1 MKSNLGIL
9 SSNINSLDF
18 LSVNRLYDYFNFYA
32 IASRNIEDSKA
43 ISSNFNFKKY
53 YGSYEEL
60 VKDPNIDFV
69 INFLPNSIKFEYSYL
84 LLKAQKKVIT
94 SYPVFNSIKDIIYVE
109 DDLIYRSQYL
119 ITIADDT
126 TTLTKSVTKLDVAVG
141 TWAVDAADDLTH
153 SPMMISRS
161 LTKFKFKIINEKG
174 EIISQPTTR
183 SALLSAQI
191 KVISLEAE
199 QIIRKDN
206 SNLTKTDL
214 ASATFFLKNLSD
226 EKLLLHYLIY

>member
-1 MKSNLGIL
+1 MPLYTCSKNKISGITL
-9 SSNINSLDF
+9 VEVMIGLVVTAVITISVYASYAAVNRSYEH
-18 LSVNRLYDYFNFYA
+18 VNRLSSVDQNSNKIFYLLGQ
-32 IASRNIEDSKA
+32 D
-43 ISSNFNFKKY
+43 FKKIEY
-53 YGSYEEL
+53 IEYGD
-60 VKDPNIDFV
+60 VNILQSNHPSFTISAV
-69 INFLPNSIKFEYSYL
+69 SGS
-84 LLKAQKKVIT
+84 T
-94 SYPVFNSIKDIIYVE
+94 VFDNIDIIYVE
-109 DDLIYRSQYL
+109 NDLIYKSQYS

-183 SALLSAQI
+183 PALLSAQI
-191 KVISLEAE
+191 KIISLEAE

-214 ASATFFLKNLSD
+214 ASATFFLKNLIHD
-226 EKLLLHYLIY
+226 Q

>member
-1 MKSNLGIL
+1 MPLYTCSKNKISGITL
-9 SSNINSLDF
+9 VEVMIGLVVTAVITISVYASYAAVNRSYEH
-18 LSVNRLYDYFNFYA
+18 VNRLSSVDQNSNKIFYLLGQ
-32 IASRNIEDSKA
+32 D
-43 ISSNFNFKKY
+43 FKKIEY
-53 YGSYEEL
+53 IEYGD
-60 VKDPNIDFV
+60 VNILQSNHPSFTISAV
-69 INFLPNSIKFEYSYL
+69 SGS
-84 LLKAQKKVIT
+84 T
-94 SYPVFNSIKDIIYVE
+94 VFDNIDIIYVE
-109 DDLIYRSQYL
+109 NDLIYKSQYS

-161 LTKFKFKIINEKG
+161 LTKFKFTIINEKG

-214 ASATFFLKNLSD
+214 ASATFFLKNLIHD
-226 EKLLLHYLIY
+226 

>member
-1 MKSNLGIL
+1 MPLYTCSKNKILGITL
-9 SSNINSLDF
+9 VEVMIGLVVTAVITISVYASYAAVNRSYEH
-18 LSVNRLYDYFNFYA
+18 VNRLSSVDQNSNKIFYLLGQ
-32 IASRNIEDSKA
+32 D
-43 ISSNFNFKKY
+43 FKKIEY
-53 YGSYEEL
+53 IEYGD
-60 VKDPNIDFV
+60 VNILQSNHPSFTISAV
-69 INFLPNSIKFEYSYL
+69 SGS
-84 LLKAQKKVIT
+84 T
-94 SYPVFNSIKDIIYVE
+94 VFDNIDIIYVE
-109 DDLIYRSQYL
+109 NDLIYKSQYS

-214 ASATFFLKNLSD
+214 ASATFFLKNLIHD
-226 EKLLLHYLIY
+226 

>member
-1 MKSNLGIL
+1 VEVMIGLVVTAVITISVYASYAAVNR
-9 SSNINSLDF
+9 SYEH
-18 LSVNRLYDYFNFYA
+18 VNRLSSVDQNSNKIFYLLGQ
-32 IASRNIEDSKA
+32 D
-43 ISSNFNFKKY
+43 FKKIEY
-53 YGSYEEL
+53 IEYGD
-60 VKDPNIDFV
+60 VNILQSNHPSFTISAV
-69 INFLPNSIKFEYSYL
+69 SGS
-84 LLKAQKKVIT
+84 T
-94 SYPVFNSIKDIIYVE
+94 VFDNIDIIYVE
-109 DDLIYRSQYL
+109 NDLIYKSQYS

-214 ASATFFLKNLSD
+214 ASATFFLKNLIHD
-226 EKLLLHYLIY
+226 

>member
-1 MKSNLGIL
+1 MPLYTCSKNKISGITL
-9 SSNINSLDF
+9 VEVMIGLVVTAVITISVYASYAAVNRSYEH
-18 LSVNRLYDYFNFYA
+18 VNRLSSVDQNSNKIFYLLGQ
-32 IASRNIEDSKA
+32 D
-43 ISSNFNFKKY
+43 FKKIEY
-53 YGSYEEL
+53 IEYGD
-60 VKDPNIDFV
+60 VNILQSNHPSFTISAV
-69 INFLPNSIKFEYSYL
+69 SGS
-84 LLKAQKKVIT
+84 T
-94 SYPVFNSIKDIIYVE
+94 VFDNIDIIYVE
-109 DDLIYRSQYL
+109 NDLIYRSQYS

-214 ASATFFLKNLSD
+214 ASATFFLKNLIHD
-226 EKLLLHYLIY
+226 

>member
-1 MKSNLGIL
+1 MPLYTCSKNKISGITL
-9 SSNINSLDF
+9 VEVMIGLVVTAVITISVYASYAAVNRSYEH
-18 LSVNRLYDYFNFYA
+18 VNRLSSVDQNSNKIFYLLGQ
-32 IASRNIEDSKA
+32 D
-43 ISSNFNFKKY
+43 FKKIEY
-53 YGSYEEL
+53 IEYGD
-60 VKDPNIDFV
+60 VNILQSNHPSFTISAV
-69 INFLPNSIKFEYSYL
+69 SGS
-84 LLKAQKKVIT
+84 T
-94 SYPVFNSIKDIIYVE
+94 VFDNIDIIYVE
-109 DDLIYRSQYL
+109 NDLIYKSQYS

-183 SALLSAQI
+183 PALLSAQI

-214 ASATFFLKNLSD
+214 ASATFFLKNLIHD
-226 EKLLLHYLIY
+226 Q

>member
-1 MKSNLGIL
+1 MPLYTCSKNKISGITL
-9 SSNINSLDF
+9 VEVMIGLVVTAVITISVYASYAAVNRSYEH
-18 LSVNRLYDYFNFYA
+18 VNRLSSVDQNSNKIFYLLGQ
-32 IASRNIEDSKA
+32 D
-43 ISSNFNFKKY
+43 FKKIEY
-53 YGSYEEL
+53 IEYGD
-60 VKDPNIDFV
+60 VNILQSNHPSFTISAV
-69 INFLPNSIKFEYSYL
+69 SGS
-84 LLKAQKKVIT
+84 T
-94 SYPVFNSIKDIIYVE
+94 VFDNIDIIYVE
-109 DDLIYRSQYL
+109 DDLIYKSQYS

-214 ASATFFLKNLSD
+214 ASATFFLKNLIHD
-226 EKLLLHYLIY
+226 

>member
-1 MKSNLGIL
+1 MPLYTCSKNKISGITL
-9 SSNINSLDF
+9 VEVMIGLVVTAVITISVYASYAAVNRSYEH
-18 LSVNRLYDYFNFYA
+18 VNRLSSVDQNSNKIFYLLGQ
-32 IASRNIEDSKA
+32 D
-43 ISSNFNFKKY
+43 FKKIEY
-53 YGSYEEL
+53 IEYGD
-60 VKDPNIDFV
+60 VNILQSNHPSFTISAVSGSTVFDN
-69 INFLPNSIKFEYSYL
+69 IN
-84 LLKAQKKVIT
+84 
-94 SYPVFNSIKDIIYVE
+94 IIYVE
-109 DDLIYRSQYL
+109 NDLIYRSQYL

-214 ASATFFLKNLSD
+214 ASATFFLKNLIHD
-226 EKLLLHYLIY
+226 

>member
-1 MKSNLGIL
+1 MPLYTCSKNKISGITL
-9 SSNINSLDF
+9 VEVMIGLVVTAVITISVYASYAAVNRSYEH
-18 LSVNRLYDYFNFYA
+18 VNRLSSVDQNSNKIFYLLGQ
-32 IASRNIEDSKA
+32 D
-43 ISSNFNFKKY
+43 FKKIEY
-53 YGSYEEL
+53 IEYGD
-60 VKDPNIDFV
+60 VNILQSNHPSFTISAV
-69 INFLPNSIKFEYSYL
+69 SGS
-84 LLKAQKKVIT
+84 T
-94 SYPVFNSIKDIIYVE
+94 VFDNIDIIYVE
-109 DDLIYRSQYL
+109 NDLIYKSQYL

-214 ASATFFLKNLSD
+214 ASATFFLKNLIHD
-226 EKLLLHYLIY
+226 

>member
-1 MKSNLGIL
+1 MEVMIGLVVTAVITISVYASYAAVNR
-9 SSNINSLDF
+9 SYEH
-18 LSVNRLYDYFNFYA
+18 VNRLSSVDQNSNKIFYLLGQ
-32 IASRNIEDSKA
+32 D
-43 ISSNFNFKKY
+43 FKKIEY
-53 YGSYEEL
+53 IEYGD
-60 VKDPNIDFV
+60 VNILQSNHPSFTISAV
-69 INFLPNSIKFEYSYL
+69 SGS
-84 LLKAQKKVIT
+84 T
-94 SYPVFNSIKDIIYVE
+94 VFDNIDIIYVE
-109 DDLIYRSQYL
+109 NDLIYKSQYS

-214 ASATFFLKNLSD
+214 ASATFFLKNLIHD
-226 EKLLLHYLIY
+226 Q

>member
-1 MKSNLGIL
+1 MPLYTCSKNKISGITL
-9 SSNINSLDF
+9 VEVMIGLVVTAVITISVYASYAAVNRSYEH
-18 LSVNRLYDYFNFYA
+18 VNRLSSVDQNSNKIFYLLGQ
-32 IASRNIEDSKA
+32 D
-43 ISSNFNFKKY
+43 FKKIEY
-53 YGSYEEL
+53 IEYGD
-60 VKDPNIDFV
+60 VNILQSNHPSFTISAVSGSTVFDN
-69 INFLPNSIKFEYSYL
+69 IN
-84 LLKAQKKVIT
+84 
-94 SYPVFNSIKDIIYVE
+94 IIYVE
-109 DDLIYRSQYL
+109 NDLIYRSQYL

-183 SALLSAQI
+183 PALLSAQI
-191 KVISLEAE
+191 KIISLEAE

-214 ASATFFLKNLSD
+214 ASATFFLKNLIHD
-226 EKLLLHYLIY
+226 Q

>member
-1 MKSNLGIL
+1 MIGLVVTAVITISVYASYAAVNR
-9 SSNINSLDF
+9 SYEH
-18 LSVNRLYDYFNFYA
+18 VNRLSSVDQNSNKIFYLLGQ
-32 IASRNIEDSKA
+32 D
-43 ISSNFNFKKY
+43 FKKIEY
-53 YGSYEEL
+53 IEYGD
-60 VKDPNIDFV
+60 VNILQSNHPSFTISAV
-69 INFLPNSIKFEYSYL
+69 SGS
-84 LLKAQKKVIT
+84 T
-94 SYPVFNSIKDIIYVE
+94 VFDNIDIIYVTN
-109 DDLIYRSQYL
+109 DLIYKSQYS

-214 ASATFFLKNLSD
+214 ASATFFLKNLIHD
-226 EKLLLHYLIY
+226 

>member
-1 MKSNLGIL
+1 MPLYTCSKNKISGITL
-9 SSNINSLDF
+9 VEVMIGLVVTAVITISVYASYAAVNRSYEH
-18 LSVNRLYDYFNFYA
+18 VNRLSSVDQNSNKIFYLLGQ
-32 IASRNIEDSKA
+32 D
-43 ISSNFNFKKY
+43 FKKIEY
-53 YGSYEEL
+53 IEYGD
-60 VKDPNIDFV
+60 VNILQSNHPSFTISAV
-69 INFLPNSIKFEYSYL
+69 SGS
-84 LLKAQKKVIT
+84 T
-94 SYPVFNSIKDIIYVE
+94 VFDNIDIIYVE
-109 DDLIYRSQYL
+109 NDLIYKSQYS

-214 ASATFFLKNLSD
+214 ASATFFLKNL
-226 EKLLLHYLIY
+226 IYD

>member
-1 MKSNLGIL
+1 MPLYTCSKNKISGITL
-9 SSNINSLDF
+9 VEVMIGLVVTAVITISVYASYAAVNRSYEH
-18 LSVNRLYDYFNFYA
+18 VNRLSSVDQNSNKIFYLLGQ
-32 IASRNIEDSKA
+32 D
-43 ISSNFNFKKY
+43 FKKIEY
-53 YGSYEEL
+53 IEYGD
-60 VKDPNIDFV
+60 VNILQSNHPSFTISAV
-69 INFLPNSIKFEYSYL
+69 SGS
-84 LLKAQKKVIT
+84 T
-94 SYPVFNSIKDIIYVE
+94 VFDNIDIIYVE

-214 ASATFFLKNLSD
+214 ASATFFLKNL
-226 EKLLLHYLIY
+226 IYD

>member
-1 MKSNLGIL
+1 MPLYTCSKNKISGITL
-9 SSNINSLDF
+9 VEVMIGLVVTAVITISVYASYAAVNRSYEH
-18 LSVNRLYDYFNFYA
+18 VNRLSSVDQNSNKIFYLLGQ
-32 IASRNIEDSKA
+32 D
-43 ISSNFNFKKY
+43 FKKIEY
-53 YGSYEEL
+53 IEYGD
-60 VKDPNIDFV
+60 VNILQSNHPSFTISAV
-69 INFLPNSIKFEYSYL
+69 SGS
-84 LLKAQKKVIT
+84 T
-94 SYPVFNSIKDIIYVE
+94 VFDNIDIIYVE
-109 DDLIYRSQYL
+109 NDLIYKSQYS

-214 ASATFFLKNLSD
+214 ASATFFLKNLIHD
-226 EKLLLHYLIY
+226 

>member
-1 MKSNLGIL
+1 MPLYTCSKNKISGITL
-9 SSNINSLDF
+9 VEVMIGLVVTAVITISVYASYAAVNRSYEH
-18 LSVNRLYDYFNFYA
+18 VNRLSSVDQNSNKIFYLLGQ
-32 IASRNIEDSKA
+32 D
-43 ISSNFNFKKY
+43 FKKIEY
-53 YGSYEEL
+53 IEYGD
-60 VKDPNIDFV
+60 VNILQSNHPSFTISAV
-69 INFLPNSIKFEYSYL
+69 SGS
-84 LLKAQKKVIT
+84 T
-94 SYPVFNSIKDIIYVE
+94 VFDNIDIIYVE

-214 ASATFFLKNLSD
+214 ASATFFLKNLIHD
-226 EKLLLHYLIY
+226 

>member
-1 MKSNLGIL
+1 MPLYTYSKNKISGITL
-9 SSNINSLDF
+9 VEVMIGLVVTAVITISVYASYAAVNRSYEH
-18 LSVNRLYDYFNFYA
+18 VNRLSSVDQNSNKIFYLLGQ
-32 IASRNIEDSKA
+32 D
-43 ISSNFNFKKY
+43 FKKIEY
-53 YGSYEEL
+53 IEYGD
-60 VKDPNIDFV
+60 VNILQSNHPSFTISAV
-69 INFLPNSIKFEYSYL
+69 SGS
-84 LLKAQKKVIT
+84 T
-94 SYPVFNSIKDIIYVE
+94 VFDNIDIIYVE
-109 DDLIYRSQYL
+109 NDLIYKSQYS

-214 ASATFFLKNLSD
+214 ASATFFLKNLIHD
-226 EKLLLHYLIY
+226 Q

>member
-1 MKSNLGIL
+1 MEVMIGLVVTAVITISVYASYAAVNR
-9 SSNINSLDF
+9 SYEH
-18 LSVNRLYDYFNFYA
+18 VNRLSSVDQNSNKIFYLLGQ
-32 IASRNIEDSKA
+32 D
-43 ISSNFNFKKY
+43 FKKIEY
-53 YGSYEEL
+53 IEYGD
-60 VKDPNIDFV
+60 VNILQSNHPSFTISAV
-69 INFLPNSIKFEYSYL
+69 SGS
-84 LLKAQKKVIT
+84 T
-94 SYPVFNSIKDIIYVE
+94 VFDNIDIIYVE
-109 DDLIYRSQYL
+109 NDLIYKSQYS

-214 ASATFFLKNLSD
+214 ASATFFLKNLIHD
-226 EKLLLHYLIY
+226 

>member
-1 MKSNLGIL
+1 MSLYTCSKNKISGITL
-9 SSNINSLDF
+9 VEVMIGLVVTAVITISVYASYAAVNRSYEH
-18 LSVNRLYDYFNFYA
+18 VNRLSSVDQNSNKIFYLLGQ
-32 IASRNIEDSKA
+32 D
-43 ISSNFNFKKY
+43 FKKIEY
-53 YGSYEEL
+53 IEYGD
-60 VKDPNIDFV
+60 VNILQSNHPSFTISAV
-69 INFLPNSIKFEYSYL
+69 SGS
-84 LLKAQKKVIT
+84 T
-94 SYPVFNSIKDIIYVE
+94 VFDNIDIIYVE
-109 DDLIYRSQYL
+109 NDLIYKSQYS

-214 ASATFFLKNLSD
+214 ASATFFLKNLIHD
-226 EKLLLHYLIY
+226 Q

>member
-1 MKSNLGIL
+1 MPLYTCSKNKISGITL
-9 SSNINSLDF
+9 VEVMIGLVVTAVITISVYASYAAVNRSYEH
-18 LSVNRLYDYFNFYA
+18 VNRLSSVDQNSNKIFYLLGQ
-32 IASRNIEDSKA
+32 D
-43 ISSNFNFKKY
+43 FKKIEY
-53 YGSYEEL
+53 IEYGD
-60 VKDPNIDFV
+60 VNILQSNHPSFTISAV
-69 INFLPNSIKFEYSYL
+69 SGS
-84 LLKAQKKVIT
+84 T
-94 SYPVFNSIKDIIYVE
+94 VFDNIDIIYVE
-109 DDLIYRSQYL
+109 NDLIYRSQYL

-214 ASATFFLKNLSD
+214 ASATFFLKNL
-226 EKLLLHYLIY
+226 IYD

>member
-1 MKSNLGIL
+1 MPLYTCSKNKISGITL
-9 SSNINSLDF
+9 VEVMIGLVVTAVITISVYASYAAVNRSYEH
-18 LSVNRLYDYFNFYA
+18 VNRLSSVDQNSNKIFYLLGQ
-32 IASRNIEDSKA
+32 D
-43 ISSNFNFKKY
+43 FKKIEY
-53 YGSYEEL
+53 IEYGD
-60 VKDPNIDFV
+60 VNILQSNHPSFTISAVSGSTVFDN
-69 INFLPNSIKFEYSYL
+69 IN
-84 LLKAQKKVIT
+84 
-94 SYPVFNSIKDIIYVE
+94 IIYVE
-109 DDLIYRSQYL
+109 NDLIYRSQYL

-214 ASATFFLKNLSD
+214 ASATFFLKNL
-226 EKLLLHYLIY
+226 IYD

>member
-1 MKSNLGIL
+1 MPLYTCSKNKISGITL
-9 SSNINSLDF
+9 VEVMIGLVVTAVITISVYASYAAVNRSYEH
-18 LSVNRLYDYFNFYA
+18 VNRLSSVDQNSNKIFYLLGQ
-32 IASRNIEDSKA
+32 D
-43 ISSNFNFKKY
+43 FKKIEY
-53 YGSYEEL
+53 IEYGD
-60 VKDPNIDFV
+60 VNILQSNHPSFTISAV
-69 INFLPNSIKFEYSYL
+69 SGS
-84 LLKAQKKVIT
+84 T
-94 SYPVFNSIKDIIYVE
+94 VFDNIDIIYVE
-109 DDLIYRSQYL
+109 NDLIYRSQYL

-214 ASATFFLKNLSD
+214 ASATFFLKNLIHD
-226 EKLLLHYLIY
+226 

>member
-1 MKSNLGIL
+1 MPLYTYSKNKISGITL
-9 SSNINSLDF
+9 VEVMIGLVVTAVITISVYASYAAVNRSYEH
-18 LSVNRLYDYFNFYA
+18 VNRLSSVDQNSNKIFYLLGQ
-32 IASRNIEDSKA
+32 D
-43 ISSNFNFKKY
+43 FKKIEY
-53 YGSYEEL
+53 IEYGD
-60 VKDPNIDFV
+60 VNILQSNHPSFTISAV
-69 INFLPNSIKFEYSYL
+69 SGS
-84 LLKAQKKVIT
+84 T
-94 SYPVFNSIKDIIYVE
+94 VFDNIDIIYVE
-109 DDLIYRSQYL
+109 NDLIYKSQYS

-214 ASATFFLKNLSD
+214 ASATFF
-226 EKLLLHYLIY
+226 

>member
-1 MKSNLGIL
+1 MPLYTCSKNKISGITL
-9 SSNINSLDF
+9 VEVMIGLVVTAVITISVYASYAAVNRSYEH
-18 LSVNRLYDYFNFYA
+18 VNRLSSVDQNSNKIFYLLGQ
-32 IASRNIEDSKA
+32 D
-43 ISSNFNFKKY
+43 FKKIEY
-53 YGSYEEL
+53 IEYGD
-60 VKDPNIDFV
+60 VNILQSNHPSFTISAV
-69 INFLPNSIKFEYSYL
+69 SGS
-84 LLKAQKKVIT
+84 T
-94 SYPVFNSIKDIIYVE
+94 VFDNIDIIYVE
-109 DDLIYRSQYL
+109 NDLIYKSQYS

-183 SALLSAQI
+183 PALLSAQI
-191 KVISLEAE
+191 KIISLEAE

-214 ASATFFLKNLSD
+214 ASATFFLKNLIHD
-226 EKLLLHYLIY
+226 

>member
-1 MKSNLGIL
+1 MPLYTCSKNKISGITL
-9 SSNINSLDF
+9 VEVMIGLVVTAVITISVYASYAAVNRSYEH
-18 LSVNRLYDYFNFYA
+18 VNRLSSVDQNSNKIFYLLGQ
-32 IASRNIEDSKA
+32 D
-43 ISSNFNFKKY
+43 FKKIEY
-53 YGSYEEL
+53 IEYGD
-60 VKDPNIDFV
+60 VNILQSNHPSFTISAV
-69 INFLPNSIKFEYSYL
+69 SGS
-84 LLKAQKKVIT
+84 T
-94 SYPVFNSIKDIIYVE
+94 VFDNIDIIYVE
-109 DDLIYRSQYL
+109 NDLIYRSQYS

-214 ASATFFLKNLSD
+214 ASATFFLKNLIHD
-226 EKLLLHYLIY
+226 Q

>member
-1 MKSNLGIL
+1 MPLYTCSKNKISGITL
-9 SSNINSLDF
+9 VEVMIGLVVTAVITISVYASYAAVNRSYEH
-18 LSVNRLYDYFNFYA
+18 VNRLSSVDQNSNKIFYLLGQ
-32 IASRNIEDSKA
+32 D
-43 ISSNFNFKKY
+43 FKKIEY
-53 YGSYEEL
+53 IEYGD
-60 VKDPNIDFV
+60 VNILQSNHPSFTISAV
-69 INFLPNSIKFEYSYL
+69 SGS
-84 LLKAQKKVIT
+84 T
-94 SYPVFNSIKDIIYVE
+94 VFDNIDIIYVE

-214 ASATFFLKNLSD
+214 ASATFFLKNLIHD
-226 EKLLLHYLIY
+226 Q

>member
-1 MKSNLGIL
+1 MPLYTCSKNKISGITL
-9 SSNINSLDF
+9 VEVMIGLVVTAVITISVYASYAAVNRSYEH
-18 LSVNRLYDYFNFYA
+18 VNRLSSVDQNSNKIFYLLGQ
-32 IASRNIEDSKA
+32 D
-43 ISSNFNFKKY
+43 FKKIEY
-53 YGSYEEL
+53 IEYGD
-60 VKDPNIDFV
+60 VNILQSNHPSFTISAV
-69 INFLPNSIKFEYSYL
+69 SGS
-84 LLKAQKKVIT
+84 T
-94 SYPVFNSIKDIIYVE
+94 VFDNIDIIYVE
-109 DDLIYRSQYL
+109 NDLIYKSQYS

-183 SALLSAQI
+183 PALLSAQI

-214 ASATFFLKNLSD
+214 ASATFFLKNLIHD
-226 EKLLLHYLIY
+226 

>member
-1 MKSNLGIL
+1 MEVMIGLVVTAVITISVYASYAAVNR
-9 SSNINSLDF
+9 SYEH
-18 LSVNRLYDYFNFYA
+18 VNRLSSVDQNSNKIFYLLGQ
-32 IASRNIEDSKA
+32 D
-43 ISSNFNFKKY
+43 FKKIEY
-53 YGSYEEL
+53 IEYGD
-60 VKDPNIDFV
+60 VNILQSNHPSFTISAV
-69 INFLPNSIKFEYSYL
+69 SGS
-84 LLKAQKKVIT
+84 T
-94 SYPVFNSIKDIIYVE
+94 VFDNIDIIYVE
-109 DDLIYRSQYL
+109 NDLIYKSQYS

-214 ASATFFLKNLSD
+214 ASATFFLKNL
-226 EKLLLHYLIY
+226 IYD

>member
-1 MKSNLGIL
+1 MPLYTCSKNKISGITL
-9 SSNINSLDF
+9 VEVMIGLVVTAVITISVYASYAAVNRSYEH
-18 LSVNRLYDYFNFYA
+18 VNRLSSVDQNSNKIFYLLGQ
-32 IASRNIEDSKA
+32 D
-43 ISSNFNFKKY
+43 FKKIEY
-53 YGSYEEL
+53 IEYGD
-60 VKDPNIDFV
+60 VNILQSNHPSFTISAV
-69 INFLPNSIKFEYSYL
+69 SGS
-84 LLKAQKKVIT
+84 T
-94 SYPVFNSIKDIIYVE
+94 VFDNIDIIYVE

-183 SALLSAQI
+183 PALLSAQI

-214 ASATFFLKNLSD
+214 ASATFFLKNLIHD
-226 EKLLLHYLIY
+226 Q

>member
-1 MKSNLGIL
+1 MPLYTCSKNKISGITL
-9 SSNINSLDF
+9 VEVMIGLVVTAVITISVYASYAAVNRSYEH
-18 LSVNRLYDYFNFYA
+18 VNRLSSVDQNSNKIFYLLGQ
-32 IASRNIEDSKA
+32 D
-43 ISSNFNFKKY
+43 FKKIEY
-53 YGSYEEL
+53 IEYGD
-60 VKDPNIDFV
+60 VNILQSNHPSFTISAV
-69 INFLPNSIKFEYSYL
+69 SVS
-84 LLKAQKKVIT
+84 T
-94 SYPVFNSIKDIIYVE
+94 VFDNIDIIYVE
-109 DDLIYRSQYL
+109 NDLIYKSQYS

-214 ASATFFLKNLSD
+214 ASATFFLKNLIHD
-226 EKLLLHYLIY
+226 

>member
-1 MKSNLGIL
+1 MPLYTCSKNKISGITL
-9 SSNINSLDF
+9 VEVMIGLVVTAVITISVYASYAAVNRSYEH
-18 LSVNRLYDYFNFYA
+18 VNRLSSVDQNSNKIFYLLGQ
-32 IASRNIEDSKA
+32 D
-43 ISSNFNFKKY
+43 FKKIEY
-53 YGSYEEL
+53 IEYGD
-60 VKDPNIDFV
+60 VNILQSNHPSFTISAVSGSTVFDN
-69 INFLPNSIKFEYSYL
+69 IN
-84 LLKAQKKVIT
+84 
-94 SYPVFNSIKDIIYVE
+94 IIYVE
-109 DDLIYRSQYL
+109 NDLIYRSQYL

-214 ASATFFLKNLSD
+214 ASATFFLKNLIHD
-226 EKLLLHYLIY
+226 Q

>member
-1 MKSNLGIL
+1 MPLYTCSKNKISGITL
-9 SSNINSLDF
+9 VEVMIGLVVTAVITISVYASYAAVNRSYEH
-18 LSVNRLYDYFNFYA
+18 VNRLSSVDQNSNKIFYLLGQ
-32 IASRNIEDSKA
+32 D
-43 ISSNFNFKKY
+43 FKKIEY
-53 YGSYEEL
+53 IEYGD
-60 VKDPNIDFV
+60 VNILQSNHPSFTISAVSGSTVFDN
-69 INFLPNSIKFEYSYL
+69 IN
-84 LLKAQKKVIT
+84 
-94 SYPVFNSIKDIIYVE
+94 IIYVE
-109 DDLIYRSQYL
+109 NDLIYKSQYS

-214 ASATFFLKNLSD
+214 ASATFFLKNLIHD
-226 EKLLLHYLIY
+226 Q

>member
-1 MKSNLGIL
+1 MEVMIGLVVTAVITISVYASYAAVNR
-9 SSNINSLDF
+9 SYEH
-18 LSVNRLYDYFNFYA
+18 VNRLSSVDQNSNKIFYLLGQ
-32 IASRNIEDSKA
+32 D
-43 ISSNFNFKKY
+43 FKKIEY
-53 YGSYEEL
+53 IEYGD
-60 VKDPNIDFV
+60 VNILQSNHPSFTISAV
-69 INFLPNSIKFEYSYL
+69 SGS
-84 LLKAQKKVIT
+84 T
-94 SYPVFNSIKDIIYVE
+94 VFDNIDIIYVE
-109 DDLIYRSQYL
+109 DDLIYKSQYS

-214 ASATFFLKNLSD
+214 ASATFFLKNLIHD
-226 EKLLLHYLIY
+226 